1 MRKWLTALG
10 AAFLILALTSACGS
24 DASQQ
29 DNSTRDE
36 GGDITEGG
44 DVGVFALEV
53 GDCFDQPPD
62 GNITEV
68 AAVPCDQAH
77 DLEVFAKFDMEG
89 GDDAPYPGDA
99 AVQTASEDCIGSLF
113 EDYVG
118 IDYQSSRYGV
128 FPITPT
134 QQTWESD
141 LNDREIICTA
151 NTVDGT
157 QLTGSIQGTAE

>member
-1 MRKWLTALG
+1 MRTCLKALG
-10 AAFLILALTSACGS
+10 AVLLVLAVATSCS
-24 DASQQ
+24 DESTS

-36 GGDITEGG
+36 EGNITEGG
-44 DVGVFALEV
+44 DVGVFALES

-62 GNITEV
+62 GNIAEV
-68 AAVPCDQAH
+68 AAVPCAEPH
-77 DLEVFAKFDMEG
+77 DNEVFAKFDMDG
-89 GDDAPYPGDA
+89 GDDAPYPGDE
-99 AVQTASEDCIGSLF
+99 AVQAASEECIGSLF

-118 IDYQSSRYGV
+118 IDYQSSRFGV

-134 QQTWESD
+134 QDTWESE

-157 QLTGSIQGTAE
+157 KITGSVAGTAE

>member
-10 AAFLILALTSACGS
+10 AVFLIVALGSACS
-24 DASQQ
+24 SSESTQ
-29 DNSTRDE
+29 DNSTRDDS
-36 GGDITEGG
+36 GDITEGG

-62 GNITEV
+62 GNIAEV

-77 DLEVFAKFDMEG
+77 DLEVYAKFDMEG

-118 IDYQSSRYGV
+118 LDYQSSRYGV

-141 LNDREIICTA
+141 LHDREIICTA
-151 NTVDGT
+151 NTVDGS

>member
-1 MRKWLTALG
+1 MRTWLKALG
-10 AAFLILALTSACGS
+10 AVLLVLALATSCS
-24 DASQQ
+24 DDSTS

-36 GGDITEGG
+36 EGNITEGG

-62 GNITEV
+62 GNIEEV
-68 AAVPCDQAH
+68 AAVPCDEPH
-77 DLEVFAKFDMEG
+77 DTEVYAKFDMEG

-99 AVQTASEDCIGSLF
+99 AVQTASEDCIGALF

-118 IDYQSSRYGV
+118 LDYQTSRFQA

-157 QLTGSIQGTAE
+157 QITGSIQGTAE

>member
-10 AAFLILALTSACGS
+10 VAFLVITLASACS
-24 DASQQ
+24 DESTQ

-36 GGDITEGG
+36 SGDITEGG

-53 GDCFDQPPD
+53 GDCFDQPPSGD
-62 GNITEV
+62 ITEV
-68 AAVPCDQAH
+68 AAIPCDEPH

-99 AVQTASEDCIGSLF
+99 AVRTASEECIGTLF

-118 IDYQSSRYGV
+118 LDYQSSRFDV

-134 QQTWESD
+134 QDTWESD

-157 QLTGSIQGTAE
+157 PITGSIQGTAE

>member
-1 MRKWLTALG
+1 MRTWLKALG
-10 AAFLILALTSACGS
+10 AVLLVLALATSCS
-24 DASQQ
+24 DDSTS
-29 DNSTRDE
+29 DNTTRDDD
-36 GGDITEGG
+36 GNITEGG

-62 GNITEV
+62 GNIEEVAGVPCSDPHDTEV
-68 AAVPCDQAH
+68 YAI
-77 DLEVFAKFDMEG
+77 FDMEG
-89 GDDAPYPGDA
+89 GDDAPFPGEE
-99 AVQTASEDCIGSLF
+99 AVQTASEECIEDLF

-118 IDYQSSRYGV
+118 LDYASSRFQA

-134 QQTWESD
+134 QQTWESE

-157 QLTGSIQGTAE
+157 QITGSIQGTAE